1 MALLTADDVLNKKFQ
16 SVKFREGYDQIEV
29 DEFLDEVVATIYS
42 LTVENNELK
51 EQLAAAGQRIEEI
64 SSGVAVVPEA
74 PVAVVEE
81 TVVEEVPEPVVEPE
95 PVSFVEEA
103 PQAVEAV
110 APVVVDDPQTATS
123 MLSLA
128 QRLHDE
134 YIDDGKAEAQ
144 RIIGEANNKA
154 EEIVAEANT
163 QRDEILSQL
172 AQEQGGLEES
182 INQLREFEGDYR
194 KAISEHLQG
203 LLQQVNTDVKGE

>member
-51 EQLAAAGQRIEEI
+51 EQLAAAGERIEEM
-64 SSGVAVVPEA
+64 SSGVAVAPEA
-74 PVAVVEE
+74 PVVAVEE
-81 TVVEEVPEPVVEPE
+81 TVVEEAPEPIVEPE
-95 PVSFVEEA
+95 PESAPEA
-103 PQAVEAV
+103 PQAVEAL
-110 APVVVDDPQTATS
+110 APAPVDDPQTATS

-144 RIIGEANNKA
+144 RIIGEANTKA
-154 EEIVAEANT
+154 EEIVAGANA
-163 QRDEILSQL
+163 QRDEVLSQL

>member
-51 EQLAAAGQRIEEI
+51 EQLAASAQRIEEL
-64 SSGVAVVPEA
+64 SSGEAVAPA
-74 PVAVVEE
+74 PQPVVVEE
-81 TVVEEVPEPVVEPE
+81 AVVEEVPEAEPE
-95 PVSFVEEA
+95 PVPYVEEPA
-103 PQAVEAV
+103 AV
-110 APVVVDDPQTATS
+110 APANAAGETQTATS

-144 RIIGEANNKA
+144 KIIGDANARA
-154 EEIVAEANT
+154 EEIVAGANN
-163 QRDEILSQL
+163 QRDEILAQL
-172 AQEQGGLEES
+172 ASEQGGLEES

-203 LLQQVNTDVKGE
+203 LLQQVNADVKGE